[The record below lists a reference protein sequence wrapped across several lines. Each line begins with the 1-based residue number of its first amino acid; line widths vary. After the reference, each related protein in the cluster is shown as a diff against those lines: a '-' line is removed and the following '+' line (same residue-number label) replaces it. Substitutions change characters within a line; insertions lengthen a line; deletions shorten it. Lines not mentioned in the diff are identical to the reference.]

1 MSRKIS
7 LVVTFLLFIIAL
19 CQVDRLFQSKFGTD
33 YPAKA
38 YDLIYFSES
47 KRICTAEEW
56 IMVQPWLK
64 DMKLDNEEKKNSRF
78 PVQEKIIPMK

>member
-38 YDLIYFSES
+38 YDLIFFSEP
-47 KRICTAEEW
+47 KRIYMYEDEVEDANKTFDERYEVWTMKRRKTA
-56 IMVQPWLK
+56 VSQPH
-64 DMKLDNEEKKNSRF
+64 KK
-78 PVQEKIIPMK
+78 